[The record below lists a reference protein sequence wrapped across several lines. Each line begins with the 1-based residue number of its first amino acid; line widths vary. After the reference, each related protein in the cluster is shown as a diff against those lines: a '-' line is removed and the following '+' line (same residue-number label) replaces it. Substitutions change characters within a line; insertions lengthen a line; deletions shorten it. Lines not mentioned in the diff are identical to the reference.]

1 MYLSLSQKHLPKIK
15 SFHYSVVS
23 IMLFLILLS
32 VNQLANASL
41 ETIPTPEHQKD
52 MHPWRFYD
60 EWSNDYDHSAWQES
74 VWKPSAKSV
83 ELTRLNGANVEVVGA
98 KERIA
103 WGSTYRATTTA
114 PGVDIEY
121 QWWTFDKTY
130 ENNYDFAGYGWVDN
144 FFSNKTK
151 RQDDQYVD
159 YSDFDVTDE
168 HKEQCLGV
176 IAFNIDN
183 NHVLGSFTNCN
194 IGEPLNE
201 GITLPNEDGVVSYV
215 GKIKKGKV
223 IRAVVSDGNGLNGV
237 NISYQWQWTN
247 NKTNGWKN
255 FDGQTN
261 ATFKLRGKWAG
272 KKHVRV
278 KLTYTDNHGYTET
291 RYGPKIDK
299 NKYK

>member
-1 MYLSLSQKHLPKIK
+1 MYLLLREKHLPKIK

-23 IMLFLILLS
+23 IILFLILLS

-52 MHPWRFYD
+52 MHPWRFYT
-60 EWSNDYDHSAWQES
+60 EWSNEYDHNAWQES

-83 ELTRLNGANVEVVGA
+83 ELTRLNGADVEIVGST
-98 KERIA
+98 KRIA

-114 PGVDIEY
+114 PGVNIRYE
-121 QWWTFDKTY
+121 WWTFDKTY
-130 ENNYDFAGYGWVDN
+130 ENNYDHAGYGWVDN

-168 HKEQCLGV
+168 HKQDCLGV

-201 GITLPNEDGVVSYV
+201 VITPPNEGGVVSYV

-247 NKTNGWKN
+247 NKTNGWRD
-255 FDGQTN
+255 FGGQTN
-261 ATFKLRGKWAG
+261 ATFKLRGKYAG

-291 RYGPKIDK
+291 RYGPKIHK

>member
-1 MYLSLSQKHLPKIK
+1 MYLLLREKHLPKIK

-23 IMLFLILLS
+23 IILFLILLS

-52 MHPWRFYD
+52 MHPWRFYT
-60 EWSNDYDHSAWQES
+60 EWSNEYDHNAWQES

-83 ELTRLNGANVEVVGA
+83 ELTRLNGADVEIVGST
-98 KERIA
+98 KRIA

-114 PGVDIEY
+114 PGVNIRYE
-121 QWWTFDKTY
+121 WWTFDKTY
-130 ENNYDFAGYGWVDN
+130 ENNYDHAGYGWVDN

-168 HKEQCLGV
+168 HKQDCLGV

-201 GITLPNEDGVVSYV
+201 VITPPNEGGVVSYV

-247 NKTNGWKN
+247 NKTNGWRD
-255 FDGQTN
+255 FGGQTN
-261 ATFKLRGKWAG
+261 ATFKLRGKYAG

-278 KLTYTDNHGYTET
+278 KLTYTDNDGYTET
-291 RYGPKIDK
+291 RHGPKIDK
-299 NKYK
+299 NDYK

>member
-1 MYLSLSQKHLPKIK
+1 
-15 SFHYSVVS
+15 
-23 IMLFLILLS
+23 MLFLILLS

-52 MHPWRFYD
+52 MHPWRFYK
-60 EWSNDYDHSAWQES
+60 EWSNEYDYGDWQGF

-83 ELTRLNGANVEVVGA
+83 ELTRLNGADVEIVGS
-98 KERIA
+98 KKRIA
-103 WGSTYRATTTA
+103 WGSTYRATATA
-114 PGVDIEY
+114 PGVDIRY
-121 QWWTFDKTY
+121 QWWTFDKKY
-130 ENNYDFAGYGWVDN
+130 EVREDPSMHGYGSVVN
-144 FFSNKTK
+144 TFYNKTK
-151 RQDDQYVD
+151 QQDDQYVD

-223 IRAVVSDGNGLNGV
+223 IRAMVSDGNGLNGV

-278 KLTYTDNHGYTET
+278 KVTYTDNHGYGET

>member
-1 MYLSLSQKHLPKIK
+1 
-15 SFHYSVVS
+15 
-23 IMLFLILLS
+23 MLFLILLS

-52 MHPWRFYD
+52 MHPWRFYE
-60 EWSNDYDHSAWQES
+60 EWSNEYDYGNWPSS
-74 VWKPSAKSV
+74 IWKPSAKSV
-83 ELTRLNGANVEVVGA
+83 ELTRLNGANAEVVGS
-98 KERIA
+98 KERIS
-103 WGSTYRATTTA
+103 WGSTYRATVTA
-114 PGVDIEY
+114 PGVNIRYE
-121 QWWTFDKTY
+121 WWTFDHEY
-130 ENNYDFAGYGWVDN
+130 EDGHLGGGYTWVEN
-144 FFSNKTK
+144 FFLNRTK

-159 YSDFDVTDE
+159 YSDFNVTDE
-168 HKEQCLGV
+168 HKQQCLGV

-201 GITLPNEDGVVSYV
+201 GGVVSYV
-215 GKIKKGKV
+215 GKIKRGKT
-223 IRAVVSDGNGLNGV
+223 IRAVVSDGNGLNSD

-247 NKTNGWKN
+247 NKTNGWRD
-255 FDGQTN
+255 FAGQTN

-278 KLTYTDNHGYTET
+278 KLTYTDNDGYSET
-291 RYGPKIDK
+291 RHGPKIDK